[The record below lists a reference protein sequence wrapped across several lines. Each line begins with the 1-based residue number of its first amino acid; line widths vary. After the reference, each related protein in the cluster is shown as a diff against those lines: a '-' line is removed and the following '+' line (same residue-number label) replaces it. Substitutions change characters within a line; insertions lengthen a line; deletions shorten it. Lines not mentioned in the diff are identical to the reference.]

1 MDAAPAR
8 EGERR
13 RMAASA
19 ALFSIATG
27 LSRVAGLVR
36 EVAAAAVYGIASAS
50 INAFSV
56 AFAIPNLVRALV
68 ADAAL
73 GASFVPIFNELLERG
88 ERERAWR
95 VASTVFWLSFA
106 GLSAVTA
113 VFIVLAPDIVG
124 VYGFDDPDTR
134 DLAVRLARVMFPL
147 VVLLGLNGILIAILN
162 SFDEFFVPAIAPV
175 AWNAIIIGAILA
187 AVPLADSE
195 EAKIAFY
202 AGGVLVGT
210 AVQLALPVPWLR
222 GRGGRIGF
230 HLHLRDPAVGRV
242 FANMLPVALGLG
254 LINLSLL
261 VSQWFAVRLDPD
273 LAAAAL
279 DKAFR
284 IYMLPQGMFSVAV
297 ATVLFPALSR
307 YAARG
312 ERERFRETVD
322 LGIRQI
328 AFVLVPSAV
337 ACAVLAEPMV
347 RLLYERGEFTSADT
361 PVVAE
366 ALAAFSLGLAF
377 NGLILLF
384 NRAFFARQKV
394 WGPTAVALA
403 SLLLTGILTLALY
416 RPLGV
421 WGIPLASSLANIAT
435 VAVLMPYLRR
445 DIGPIGGPATLAVLA
460 RIGLASALLAAVA
473 WPVWRVLD
481 GLIGRSLPAQVA
493 ALGSALVLGGG
504 AYVLAARALKVDEA
518 DVLRSLVRRGG
529 KG

>member
-1 MDAAPAR
+1 M
-8 EGERR
+8 
-13 RMAASA
+13 
-19 ALFSIATG
+19 
-27 LSRVAGLVR
+27 
-36 EVAAAAVYGIASAS
+36 
-50 INAFSV
+50 
-56 AFAIPNLVRALV
+56 
-68 ADAAL
+68 
-73 GASFVPIFNELLERG
+73 
-88 ERERAWR
+88 
-95 VASTVFWLSFA
+95 
-106 GLSAVTA
+106 
-113 VFIVLAPDIVG
+113 
-124 VYGFDDPDTR
+124 
-134 DLAVRLARVMFPL
+134 
-147 VVLLGLNGILIAILN
+147 
-162 SFDEFFVPAIAPV
+162 
-175 AWNAIIIGAILA
+175 
-187 AVPLADSE
+187 
-195 EAKIAFY
+195 
-202 AGGVLVGT
+202 LVGT

-222 GRGGRIGF
+222 GRGGHIGF
-230 HLHLRDPAVGRV
+230 HLRLRDPAVRRV
-242 FANMLPVALGLG
+242 FANMLPVTLGLG
-254 LINLSLL
+254 LINLNLL

-312 ERERFRETVD
+312 EREHFRETVD

-328 AFVLVPSAV
+328 AFLLVPSAV
-337 ACAVLAEPMV
+337 ACAVLAEPIV

-377 NGLILLF
+377 NGVMLLF
-384 NRAFFARQKV
+384 NRAFFARQQV

-403 SLLLTGILTLALY
+403 SLLLTVILTWALY

-421 WGIPLASSLANIAT
+421 WGIPLATSLANIAT

-445 DIGPIGGPATLAVLA
+445 DIGPIGGRATLAVLA
-460 RIGLASALLAAVA
+460 RICLASAMLAAVA
-473 WPVWRVLD
+473 WPVWRVID

-504 AYVLAARALKVDEA
+504 VYVLAARALKVDEA
-518 DVLRSLVRRGG
+518 DVLRSLFRGGG